1 MNFLLPLFV
10 VRAFDLQFSRDNE
23 FNSPLLCATM
33 VIVRPGT
40 ADHQSAEATLK
51 EQTAHSQADT
61 GKMVE
66 VGNRNSSLSSR
77 LSAYREE
84 SGIRLPVFAKAYDD
98 LVRRLNLL
106 DGGKVGPQLG
116 EVMPRFD
123 LPNESG
129 ELISLPSLLRSGP
142 IVISIN
148 RGHWCP
154 YCKLELRSLAAINDE
169 VERMGARI
177 ISIMPDSAR
186 FTEGYVASNDLPFP
200 ILSDVDL
207 GYSLS
212 LGLIFWVG
220 AQIQR
225 LYKDVGIEL
234 EKYHGNQGYFLPMA
248 AKFVIGRDGRVKAR
262 QVNLEF
268 RERMEP
274 EAVIATLRNLAIV

>member
-1 MNFLLPLFV
+1 ML
-10 VRAFDLQFSRDNE
+10 
-23 FNSPLLCATM
+23 
-33 VIVRPGT
+33 IVRLGT
-40 ADHQSAEATLK
+40 IDRQSAEVTLK
-51 EQTAHSQADT
+51 EQTAPSQTANE
-61 GKMVE
+61 KPIQSE
-66 VGNRNSSLSSR
+66 NRNISLSSR
-77 LSAYREE
+77 LSAFRKE
-84 SGIRLPVFAKAYDD
+84 SEVRLPAFAKAYDE
-98 LVRRLNLL
+98 LVQRLGLL

-129 ELISLPSLLRSGP
+129 QLISLPSLLRSGP

-169 VERMGARI
+169 VEQLGARV

-186 FTEGYVASNDLPFP
+186 FTDAYVARNDLPFP
-200 ILSDVDL
+200 VLSDVDL

-248 AKFVIGRDGRVKAR
+248 ARFVVGRDGKVKAR
-262 QVNLEF
+262 RVNLEF

-274 EAVIATLRNLAIV
+274 EAVIAVLRDLAAG